1 MVEYIKL
8 IRAWGFNLAYL
19 NIGGG
24 LGIDYEQTGEKIPNP
39 KDLIDSV
46 RDIILETK
54 LKLIIEPGRSM
65 VGNTTYFVTKV
76 IGVKS
81 YGRKNFIVVDGSMA
95 DLIRP
100 TLY

>member
-1 MVEYIKL
+1 MVDYIEL
-8 IRAWGFNLAYL
+8 IRAQGFDLTYL

-24 LGIDYEQTGEKIPNP
+24 LGIDYERKGEKIPTP

-46 RDIILETK
+46 RDLIQENK

-76 IGVKS
+76 IGTKTN
-81 YGRKNFIVVDGSMA
+81 GKKNFIVVDGSTEEE
-95 DLIRP
+95 IRP
-100 TLY
+100 ILY